1 MNQEFFVNSIK
12 ELLTGELGYVSQS
25 IFADARKHNQEE
37 WNKYQEAPVMKK
49 VILSILFN

>member
-25 IFADARKHNQEE
+25 IFADSRKNQEE
-37 WNKYQEAPVMKK
+37 WKEYQQAPVLKK
-49 VILSILFN
+49 VIVSRLLS